1 MLNEKKESR
10 SRLNSGKMNEN
21 IELHWENVKILEINL
36 VISLKLVFHRKI
48 NSIYYRIAFD
58 IIKVE
63 ANAIMEMQYTGSKKN
78 SHPKNFS
85 H

>member
-48 NSIYYRIAFD
+48 FD